1 MMARRL
7 IVFAGLLLLLAY
19 GVWPNAR
26 RTQAAQDPP
35 ADGPAEWTLLFYLDA
50 DNDLENAQMHDLKEM
65 IAAGSTKD
73 VNIVV
78 LADRHPNGDGRKYSN
93 EAVANLKNWT
103 SAKLLL
109 VEKGNLHEIEDWGE
123 ADMGDPA
130 TLKKFLQT
138 AKQFPAK
145 HYGVIFGD
153 HGLGWPGACSD
164 ESNGDNMLTT
174 QEIGGA
180 LTEASTSLG
189 KFELIGFDACLMAN
203 LEVAKSVA
211 PAGHVMVASEELEP
225 GDGWNYTPLLQS
237 LARNPKIGGAELG
250 RLIVDTY
257 SDYFAKS
264 PDEGTRQEGDGTTL
278 SVISLDQ
285 LTALEKAVSELG
297 INNQAA
303 LTKSEDAAFNKIARA
318 RSDAEEY
325 GSNGEGDAGTQQFDL
340 RDVTQ
345 NLKRQPPDSSVIKAV
360 DAVDAALKNVVLYN
374 KHGRGR
380 PNASGLSIFF
390 PAEKNTLTEKQG
402 KIAYPQ
408 TAFSLSAKWLPFL
421 AEYTGADAADT
432 TAPEVAEV
440 ETSDTEL
447 DSDDVASIT
456 TKVKADDIDDIRFVL
471 VKVEDGEQTYLGAL
485 PSEPDDKGVVKENWD
500 GEWFTIGDG
509 QKELICPIT
518 SFEEISDAEDTYWV
532 VVPAEVRFKGTDQW
546 MRVSLYFNTDFND
559 EAVTGDFV
567 YAFENT
573 RMGPRQIDLEA
584 GDDLRP
590 VYEVFDKQ
598 GKQHFEASDDKEDIF
613 HLTGT
618 ADIKVGRGPVDP
630 GTYQIGFVVTD
641 LAGNETRKFTEVK
654 LD

>member
-1 MMARRL
+1 MIARRF
-7 IVFAGLLLLLAY
+7 IIFTSLLVLLAY
-19 GVWPNAR
+19 GMWPNTP
-26 RTQAAQDPP
+26 RTRAAQDLPG
-35 ADGPAEWTLLFYLDA
+35 AGPAEWTLMFYLDA
-50 DNDLENAQMHDLKEM
+50 DNDLENAQMNDLKEM

-93 EAVANLKNWT
+93 AAIANLKNWT
-103 SAKLLL
+103 TAKLLY
-109 VEKGNLHEIEDWGE
+109 VEKGNLREIEDWGE

-153 HGLGWPGACSD
+153 HGMGWPGACSD

-174 QEIGGA
+174 QEIGA
-180 LTEASTSLG
+180 TLTEASTSLG

-237 LARNPKIGGAELG
+237 LARNPKISGAELG

-264 PDEGTRQEGDGTTL
+264 PDAGTRQEGDGTTL

-303 LTKSEDAAFNKIARA
+303 LTKSEEAAFNKIAQA
-318 RSDAEEY
+318 RSNAEEY
-325 GSNGEGDAGTQQFDL
+325 GSSGEDEDGTQQFDL
-340 RDVTQ
+340 HDLSQ
-345 NLKRQPPDSSVIKAV
+345 NLKREPPDSPVIKAV
-360 DAVDAALKNVVLYN
+360 DAVEAALKNVVLYN

-380 PNASGLSIFF
+380 PNAGGLSIFF

-408 TAFSLSAKWLPFL
+408 IAFSLSAKWMPFL

-432 TAPEVAEV
+432 TAPEVEDV
-440 ETSDTEL
+440 ETTDTEL
-447 DSDDVASIT
+447 DADDVASIT
-456 TKVKADDIDDIRFVL
+456 TKVKADDIDEVSFVL
-471 VKVEDGEQTYLGAL
+471 VQVEDGEQTFLGAL
-485 PSEPDDKGVVKENWD
+485 PTEPDDKGVVKETWD
-500 GEWFTIGDG
+500 GEWFTIGDA

-546 MRVSLYFNTDFND
+546 FRVSLYFNTDFNG

-567 YAFENT
+567 YAFEHT

-590 VYEVFDKQ
+590 VYQVFDKQ
-598 GKQHFEASDDKEDIF
+598 GKQRFEASDDKEDIF

-618 ADIKVGRGPVDP
+618 ADIKIGRGPVDP
-630 GTYQIGFVVTD
+630 GIYQIGFVVTD